1 VRAIAALFAL
11 ALGLMAPAAQAQSSL
26 SSYDAVHDALV
37 AIWDELPLTVRN
49 ATFTTGAA
57 TGYGAYTARPNGI
70 FMPNEQIN
78 LYAEIL
84 GYQFNKT
91 EDNEVAGID
100 ADLFLVSADG
110 RTLAR
115 QDKFTSVEIA
125 SKSKRLETYIAF
137 ETSLSGF
144 PPGDYVLECRFTDR
158 NSGEVTEFKL
168 KLTISGE

>member
-1 VRAIAALFAL
+1 VKAIAALFAL
-11 ALGLMAPAAQAQSSL
+11 ALGLMAPAAQAQSTL
-26 SSYDAVHDALV
+26 SSYDAVRDALI

-49 ATFTTGAA
+49 ATFTTGTA
-57 TGYGAYTARPNGI
+57 TGYGAYTARPNAI
-70 FMPNEQIN
+70 FMPNEQIS

-91 EDNEVAGID
+91 EGNETAGID
-100 ADLFLVSADG
+100 ADLFLVSSDG

-115 QDKFTSVEIA
+115 QDKFTSVEIS
-125 SKSKRLETYIAF
+125 SKSKRLETYLAF

-144 PPGDYVLECRFTDR
+144 PPGDYMLECRLTDR
-158 NSGEVTEFKL
+158 NSHEVTEFSL